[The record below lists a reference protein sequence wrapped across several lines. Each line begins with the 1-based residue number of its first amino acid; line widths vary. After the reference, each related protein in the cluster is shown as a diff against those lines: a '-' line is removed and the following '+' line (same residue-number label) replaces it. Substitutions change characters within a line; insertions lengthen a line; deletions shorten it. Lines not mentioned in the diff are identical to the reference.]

1 MSCRQAHKTFYPHCR
16 FVLGKE
22 DTNIPLLEVP
32 DILFLGA
39 SKTMASAGGGTK
51 LYRLGRRGRRA
62 GQETTER
69 QIEEVLEKQR
79 RFHHSHRRRTRGTR
93 VASLHKWAHTGGAW
107 FMLKQVNRHADD

>member
-51 LYRLGRRGRRA
+51 LYRLRGGRRGRRA

-79 RFHHSHRRRTRGTR
+79 RPLPPQPPQTDSRHSSRFTPQMGTHRWCM
-93 VASLHKWAHTGGAW
+93 VY
-107 FMLKQVNRHADD
+107 D